1 MALVVVVVG
10 RGPGHQRE
18 KRDRQQLAVLT
29 ALSQLALGDD
39 EVDVVVVR
47 RQGGLRRQD
56 LAGCL
61 QVVQVGDPT

>member
-10 RGPGHQRE
+10 REPGHQRE
-18 KRDRQQLAVLT
+18 KRDRQRLAVLT
-29 ALSQLALGDD
+29 ALSQLALCDD

-56 LAGCL
+56 LA
-61 QVVQVGDPT
+61 

>member
-18 KRDRQQLAVLT
+18 KRDKQQLAVLT

-47 RQGGLRRQD
+47 RQDGLRRQD

-61 QVVQVGDPT
+61 QVVQVGDPI